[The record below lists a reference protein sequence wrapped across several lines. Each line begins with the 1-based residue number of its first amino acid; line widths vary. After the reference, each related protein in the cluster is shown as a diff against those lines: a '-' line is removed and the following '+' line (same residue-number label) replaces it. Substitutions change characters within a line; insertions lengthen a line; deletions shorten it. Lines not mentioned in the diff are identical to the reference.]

1 MDKVELYRQVFQSFK
16 ALCQD
21 LLTEELPGQEFG
33 YAMSQETTLNM
44 SGFVGNA
51 VLFLVDGERL
61 SGETMDNVDYSRLN
75 LENIGKVE
83 MIKGASS
90 ALYGANAVGG
100 VANLI
105 SKESNEPW
113 HVNVSSGFRS

>member
-1 MDKVELYRQVFQSFK
+1 
-16 ALCQD
+16 
-21 LLTEELPGQEFG
+21 
-33 YAMSQETTLNM
+33 MSQETTLNM
-44 SGFVGNA
+44 SGFVVNA

-113 HVNVSSGFRS
+113 HGNVSSGFRS